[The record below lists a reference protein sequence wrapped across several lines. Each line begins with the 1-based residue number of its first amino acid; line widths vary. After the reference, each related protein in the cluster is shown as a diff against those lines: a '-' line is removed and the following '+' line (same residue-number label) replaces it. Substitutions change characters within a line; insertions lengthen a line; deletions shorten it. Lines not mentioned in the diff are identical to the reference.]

1 MHLKLPEFSK
11 SNVLVVGD
19 IMLDHYWQGNTSRIS
34 PEAPVPVVHVGS
46 EEYRPGGA
54 ANVALNIAAL
64 NAKATLLGV
73 TGDDRSANVLQELLE
88 EKGVDCQFIKQ
99 KDVETITK
107 LRIISRQQQ
116 LIRLDF
122 EKDLA
127 SVNADAL
134 IEKYK
139 ELLHSVD
146 VVVLSDYGKGTL
158 QCVEQLISLA
168 RKMGKK
174 VLVDPKGS
182 DFSKYKHASL
192 ITPNFGEFTAIAG
205 QHEEDKEIVKA
216 AITLKENLDL
226 EAMLVT
232 RGEHGMTLIDE
243 NDNSTHLSAHAREV
257 FDVTGAGDTVISVIA
272 AALACGET
280 LVDSTAVANIAAGIV
295 VGKLGTAA
303 ITESE
308 LRLALK
314 GEQEHDLGVVS
325 KAMLLAAVVDA
336 KTRGEKI
343 VMTNGCFDILHAG
356 HVSYLENARQLGDRL
371 IVAINSDKSVK
382 RLKGEKRPIV
392 PLEQRM
398 AVIAGLASVDWVV
411 AFIEDTPENLICD
424 VLPDILV
431 KGGDY
436 KAEDVAGFQ
445 CVKKNGGDVQILNF
459 VDGVS
464 TSNIIAEVLKTLE
477 D

>member
-1 MHLKLPEFSK
+1 MHLKLPDFSK
-11 SNVLVVGD
+11 SKVLVVGD
-19 IMLDHYWQGNTSRIS
+19 IMLDHYWQGSTSRIS

-64 NAKATLLGV
+64 NAKAILLGV
-73 TGDDRSANVLQELLE
+73 TGDDRSATVLQDLLE
-88 EKGVDCQFIKQ
+88 EKGVDCQFLKQ

-107 LRIISRQQQ
+107 LRVISRQQQ

-127 SVNADAL
+127 SVDATAL

-139 ELLHSVD
+139 ALLATVD

-168 RKMGKK
+168 REAGKK

-182 DFSKYKHASL
+182 DFSKYQHASL
-192 ITPNFGEFTAIAG
+192 LTPNFGEFTAVAG
-205 QHEEDKEIVKA
+205 QYNEDEEIVRA
-216 AITLKENLDL
+216 AIKLKEELDL
-226 EAMLVT
+226 ESMLVT

-243 NDNSTHLSAHAREV
+243 NNSATHLSAHAREV

-325 KAMLLAAVVDA
+325 KEMLLAAVVDA
-336 KTRGEKI
+336 KARGERI

-392 PLEQRM
+392 SLEHRM

-411 AFIEDTPENLICD
+411 AFTEDTPENLICD

-436 KAEDVAGFQ
+436 QAENVAGFK
-445 CVKKNGGDVQILNF
+445 CVKQNGGDVQILNF
-459 VDGVS
+459 VEGVS
-464 TSNIIAEVLKTLE
+464 TSNIIAEVLKSLE

>member
-34 PEAPVPVVHVGS
+34 PEAPVPVVHIGS

-64 NAKATLLGV
+64 NGKATLLGV
-73 TGDDRSANVLQELLE
+73 TGDDRSAEILE
-88 EKGVDCQFIKQ
+88 NQLGDKGVRCEFIKQ
-99 KDVETITK
+99 ADVETITK
-107 LRIISRQQQ
+107 LRVISRQQQ

-127 SVNADAL
+127 AVDADSL

-139 ELLHSVD
+139 TLLPTVD

-158 QCVEQLISLA
+158 QCVRQLISLA
-168 RKMGKK
+168 REAGKK
-174 VLVDPKGS
+174 VLIDPKGS
-182 DFSKYKHASL
+182 DFSKYSGASL
-192 ITPNFGEFTAIAG
+192 ITPNFGEFTEVAG
-205 QHEEDKEIVKA
+205 NHQGDEQIVEA
-216 AITLKENLDL
+216 AIKLKTELAL
-226 EAMLVT
+226 ESLLVT

-243 NDNSTHLSAHAREV
+243 SHVATHLSTHAREV

-280 LVDSTAVANIAAGIV
+280 LVDATNVANIAAGIV

-314 GEQEHDLGVVS
+314 REQEHDLGVVS
-325 KAMLLAAVVDA
+325 KEMLIAAVADA
-336 KTRGEKI
+336 KARGEKVI
-343 VMTNGCFDILHAG
+343 MTNGCFDILHAG
-356 HVSYLENARQLGDRL
+356 HVTYLEQARQIGDRL
-371 IVAINSDKSVK
+371 IVAVNTDESVK
-382 RLKGEKRPIV
+382 RLKGETRPIV
-392 PLEQRM
+392 PLSQRM
-398 AVIAGLASVDWVV
+398 AVLAGLASVDWVV
-411 AFIEDTPENLICD
+411 SFDEDTPESLICE
-424 VLPDILV
+424 VLPDVLV

-436 KAEDVAGFQ
+436 KAEDVAGYE
-445 CVKKNGGDVQILNF
+445 CVKENGGDVEILQF
-459 VDGVS
+459 LDGCS
-464 TSNIIAEVLKTLE
+464 TSDIVKKIVDTYS
-477 D
+477 

>member
-1 MHLKLPEFSK
+1 MNLKLPEFSK
-11 SNVLVVGD
+11 SKVLVVGD
-19 IMLDHYWQGNTSRIS
+19 IMLDHYWQGSTSRIS
-34 PEAPVPVVHVGS
+34 PEAPVPVVHIGG

-64 NAKATLLGV
+64 SAHATLLGV
-73 TGDDRSANVLQELLE
+73 TGNDRSADILQELLE
-88 EKGVDCQFIKQ
+88 DKNVSCQFVKQ
-99 KDVETITK
+99 QDVETITK

-127 SVNADAL
+127 RADSD
-134 IEKYK
+134 
-139 ELLHSVD
+139 ELLGKFKKLLPAVD

-168 RKMGKK
+168 KESGKK

-182 DFSKYKHASL
+182 DFAKYQNASL
-192 ITPNFGEFTAIAG
+192 ITPNFGEFSAVAG
-205 QHEEDKEIVKA
+205 VWSKDDEIVAA
-216 AITLKENLDL
+216 AIKLKSELSLETL
-226 EAMLVT
+226 LVT

-243 NDNSTHLSAHAREV
+243 KNEATHLTAHAREV

-272 AALACGET
+272 AALACGESI
-280 LVDSTAVANIAAGIV
+280 VDATAVANIAAGVV

-314 GEQEHDLGVVS
+314 REQEHDLGVVS
-325 KAMLLAAVVDA
+325 KDMLVAAVTDA
-336 KTRGEKI
+336 KARGEKVI
-343 VMTNGCFDILHAG
+343 MTNGCFDILHAG

-371 IVAINSDKSVK
+371 IVAVNSDESVK
-382 RLKGEKRPIV
+382 RLKGEKRPVV

-411 AFIEDTPENLICD
+411 SFSEDTPENLICN
-424 VLPDILV
+424 VLPDVLV

-436 KAEDVAGFQ
+436 KAEDVAGYT
-445 CVKKNGGDVQILNF
+445 CVKANGGEVKILNF

-464 TSNIIAEVLKTLE
+464 TSNIISEILKKL
-477 D
+477 DN